1 MRMTRSKAKTVALAD
16 GALSLTGCGG
26 SRATAAASPVSRSTT
41 ASRDQA
47 AVRAAGRR
55 RLSLWRRVVGGGAA
69 TVALALAVVAV
80 TTDSFH
86 LPETIGPA
94 ATTSPAP
101 LQQYGS
107 VGCAVESLQQTL
119 DEARQGG
126 ASAIVATGTLSG
138 TTTVDG
144 EVYDQMVLRS
154 VQTLSG
160 AAIAS
165 GTTGWIAGARGPSGP
180 IPGTPAGAL
189 WGPDGRLFAI
199 VWPAQKT
206 GTSIGPVLRIAP
218 VVADEVIFSSA
229 GCWDVSGLSSRPY
242 HGTLSEIPGSDSYA
256 RASESGLHAVALA
269 EVEQLAAG

>member
-1 MRMTRSKAKTVALAD
+1 MTSPSDDAD
-16 GALSLTGCGG
+16 VVREL
-26 SRATAAASPVSRSTT
+26 RARAAAGVPAMSL
-41 ASRDQA
+41 DQA
-47 AVRAAGRR
+47 AVRSAGRR
-55 RLSLWRRVVGGGAA
+55 RLSSRRRVVGGGLATMVLVLAA
-69 TVALALAVVAV
+69 IGVLKLWAPQRGAAGASAV
-80 TTDSFH
+80 TD
-86 LPETIGPA
+86 
-94 ATTSPAP
+94 
-101 LQQYGS
+101 
-107 VGCAVESLQQTL
+107 GCAVVSLQQTL

-126 ASAIVATGTLSG
+126 ASVIIATGTLSG

-144 EVYDQMVLRS
+144 DVYGQMVLRS

-160 AAIAS
+160 AAIAP

-180 IPGTPAGAL
+180 IPGTDTGAL

-199 VWPAQKT
+199 VWPAQKA

-242 HGTLSEIPGSDSYA
+242 HGALSEIPASNSYA

>member
-41 ASRDQA
+41 ASRDQS

-55 RLSLWRRVVGGGAA
+55 RLSLRRRVVGGAA

-94 ATTSPAP
+94 AITSPAP

-119 DEARQGG
+119 GEARQGG
-126 ASAIVATGTLSG
+126 ASAIIATGTLSG

-144 EVYDQMVLRS
+144 EVYGQMVLSS

-160 AAIAS
+160 TAIAS
-165 GTTGWIAGARGPSGP
+165 GTTGWVSSARGPSGA
-180 IPGTPAGAL
+180 IPGADAGAL

-199 VWPAQKT
+199 VWPTQKT
-206 GTSIGPVLRIAP
+206 GTNIGPVLRIAP

-256 RASESGLHAVALA
+256 RAAENGLHAVALA
-269 EVEQLAAG
+269 TVEKLAAG